1 MTMQVAVCVITYL
14 RPKGLARLLEGLSEL
29 TFERDPP
36 GLRCVVVDND
46 PAGSA
51 RAVCDRIRPG
61 FPWKLEY
68 YIEPRRGIPQAR
80 NAAIAHAGR
89 EIDYLAYIDDDE
101 VPDPKW
107 LDELLRVIQAYDA
120 DVATGP
126 VLPFFIEEPPVW
138 VIKGEFFKTR
148 RRPTGQELDR
158 AFTGNIIF
166 RYEVLKKMAVHFDER
181 LALTGGSDLH
191 FLRCVHR
198 AGFKIVWADEAVA
211 TEWIPASR
219 VGVKRI
225 IRRGYRV
232 GTSIAFARRDLHSLP
247 VSTITLL
254 ILGGYRIVKSLLLLP
269 IGLVW
274 GRHKVVVLLRQ
285 IGVGV
290 GMLAGSTGRLYH
302 EYERTH
308 GA

>member
-1 MTMQVAVCVITYL
+1 MKMQVAVCVITYL
-14 RPKGLARLLEGLSEL
+14 RPQGLLRLLEGLSEL
-29 TFERDPP
+29 IFDGEPP

-46 PAGSA
+46 QAGSA
-51 RAVCDRIRPG
+51 RAVCDKIRPS
-61 FPWKLEY
+61 FRWELEY

-107 LDELLRVIQAYDA
+107 LDELLRVIKAYEA

-126 VLPFFIEEPPVW
+126 VLPFFIEEPPAW
-138 VIKGEFFKTR
+138 VIKGEFFQTR
-148 RRPTGQELDR
+148 RRPTGKQVDR
-158 AFTGNIIF
+158 AGTGNILF
-166 RYEVLKKMAVHFDER
+166 RYEVFEKMDVHFDER
-181 LALTGGSDLH
+181 LALAGGSDSH
-191 FLRCVHR
+191 FLRRVHR

-211 TEWIPASR
+211 TEWIPPTRMSA
-219 VGVKRI
+219 KWI
-225 IRRGYRV
+225 FRRGYRV
-232 GTSIAFARRDLHSLP
+232 GITRAFVSRDFHSFP
-247 VSTITLL
+247 VSTMTLL
-254 ILGGYRIVKSLLLLP
+254 ILGGLRIVKSVLLLP

-274 GRHKVVVLLRQ
+274 GRHKVVALLRQ
-285 IGVGV
+285 ISIGV
-290 GMLAGSTGRLYH
+290 GMLAGSTGRLCH